1 MLPASHALT
10 GYLAA
15 RFLRWRVGPEHDP
28 SPWRPDPLIVIAVA
42 GTLFPDWDLLPSFL
56 LDCEWPVRCRD
67 WPDFHRGPTHS
78 VVGAVLQ
85 APLLA
90 APFRYAWRWLFGSA
104 PPMKLLT
111 VAALLGLLSHVFWD
125 LLNPWGVELY
135 WPFSSRAVS
144 GLLLHGQDLFVL
156 AVLLLCSLLVWRAK
170 FTAGFLAAVLLL
182 PGYLLFQL
190 NFRERATQV
199 VVRQFPAAA
208 IRPYPNP
215 RLGCPWLVGVELEGA
230 IEGHCLSRPWDTETR
245 LALSVPLDSHPAIEA
260 TLQLWKWRTS
270 SPSEPLRSRKSTPR
284 MTGSSWSSGGTC
296 AKPCWR
302 SALRSRQG
310 FMFGSTRR
318 ERSWSTAKSGSCDR
332 CCDLGSFPGSHP

>member
-28 SPWRPDPLIVIAVA
+28 SPWRPDPLVVIAVV

-67 WPDFHRGPTHS
+67 WPEFHRGPTHS
-78 VVGAVLQ
+78 VVGTLLQ

-90 APFRYAWRWLFGSA
+90 APFRYAWRRLFGNA
-104 PPMKLLT
+104 PPLKLLT
-111 VAALLGLLSHVFWD
+111 GAAFLGLLSHVFWD

-135 WPFSSRAVS
+135 WPFSSRPVS
-144 GLLLHGQDLFVL
+144 GHLLHGQDLVVL

-190 NFRERATQV
+190 NFRARATQIAA
-199 VVRQFPAAA
+199 RQFPAAA

-230 IEGHCLSRPWDTETR
+230 IEGHCLSRPWDTATR

-260 TLQLWKWRTS
+260 TLQLWEVADFVAERTFTFAEVHPQDDGQFLVVWRDLREAVLEIGAPEPSGLHVRVNAAGEIVDYRKKWFLR
-270 SPSEPLRSRKSTPR
+270 PL
-284 MTGSSWSSGGTC
+284 
-296 AKPCWR
+296 
-302 SALRSRQG
+302 L
-310 FMFGSTRR
+310 
-318 ERSWSTAKSGSCDR
+318 
-332 CCDLGSFPGSHP
+332 

>member
-15 RFLRWRVGPEHDP
+15 RFLRWRVGQEHDP
-28 SPWRPDPLIVIAVA
+28 SPWRPDPLVVIAVA

-56 LDCEWPVRCRD
+56 LDCEWPVRCGD

-125 LLNPWGVELY
+125 LLNPWGVDLY

-170 FTAGFLAAVLLL
+170 FTAGFLAAGLLL

-190 NFRERATQV
+190 NFREKATQV
-199 VVRQFPAAA
+199 AARQFPAAA

-215 RLGCPWLVGVELEGA
+215 QLGCPWLVGVELEGT
-230 IEGHCLSRPWDTETR
+230 IEGHCLSRPWDTATR

-260 TLQLWKWRTS
+260 TLQLWEVADFVAARTFTFAEVHPQDNGQFLVVWRDLREAVLEIGAPEPSGLHVRVNAAGEIVDYRKKWFLR
-270 SPSEPLRSRKSTPR
+270 PL
-284 MTGSSWSSGGTC
+284 
-296 AKPCWR
+296 
-302 SALRSRQG
+302 L
-310 FMFGSTRR
+310 
-318 ERSWSTAKSGSCDR
+318 
-332 CCDLGSFPGSHP
+332 

>member
-56 LDCEWPVRCRD
+56 LDCEWP
-67 WPDFHRGPTHS
+67 
-78 VVGAVLQ
+78 GAVPGL
-85 APLLA
+85 AGLPSRPHALCGRRRVASPLLA

-156 AVLLLCSLLVWRAK
+156 AVLLLAHCWFGGEVYRRLSRRGSAAPRLSTVPAQLSREGDAGCGAAIPGGRDPSLPKSAARLSVVGGCRV
-170 FTAGFLAAVLLL
+170 GGGDRRPLPVAAVGHRNPLG
-182 PGYLLFQL
+182 PVG
-190 NFRERATQV
+190 
-199 VVRQFPAAA
+199 AA
-208 IRPYPNP
+208 
-215 RLGCPWLVGVELEGA
+215 RL
-230 IEGHCLSRPWDTETR
+230 
-245 LALSVPLDSHPAIEA
+245 
-260 TLQLWKWRTS
+260 
-270 SPSEPLRSRKSTPR
+270 SPSDRGDVATMGSGGLRRRANLYVRGSPTPR